1 MNNIL
6 TVFLQEYSKRI
17 RSTIFWAITAVVA
30 LLILGMTFSPV
41 LLDWIRSNSP
51 TRIAVV
57 GGNEQL
63 LSQLQSMLPG
73 KLPDGKPAFEI
84 KQVKDFKEA
93 ERDLDAGKYKGILT
107 VERSSP
113 AQPAFTYYSSRPGSE
128 AGRLRAALNRIAVQ
142 ERLSAF
148 GLKADQ
154 VSEVFR
160 PVPMEVKAA
169 GNSKKDGALP
179 VLSTNILFILLYFTV
194 ATYGTMV
201 MSSIVQEKS
210 TRITEM
216 LITSI
221 RPFEHMTGKILGIG
235 ALGVTQFLVWAL
247 AAAGALLIDR
257 LWSKSL
263 NVTLTTLPLSTLL
276 LFALFFILGFLLYA
290 AINAGL
296 GSLVSRQEDANYLS
310 IPMILLLLIAL
321 YLAIFAVG
329 NPDNRVIA
337 VASYIPFFSPIVMFT
352 RIVLGSAGIFEGVLS
367 VGLLVISVVFAF
379 WMAARLYRA
388 GVLLYGNRPSAI
400 QILRLIGQ
408 G

>member
-6 TVFLQEYSKRI
+6 TVFLQEYGKRI

-51 TRIAVV
+51 VRIAVV
-57 GGNEQL
+57 GGNDQL
-63 LSQLQSMLPG
+63 PSQLQSMLPE

-93 ERDLDAGKYKGILT
+93 ERELEAGKYKGILT

-113 AQPAFTYYSSRPGSE
+113 TQPAFTYHSSRPGSE

-142 ERLSAF
+142 ERLSAL

-160 PVPMEVKAA
+160 PVPMEVKPA

-179 VLSTNILFILLYFTV
+179 VLSTNILFLLLYFAV

-221 RPFEHMTGKILGIG
+221 RPFEHMAGKILGIG
-235 ALGVTQFLVWAL
+235 ALGITQFLVWAA

-276 LFALFFILGFLLYA
+276 LFALFFVLGFLLYA

-310 IPMILLLLIAL
+310 IPMVLLLLIAL

-352 RIVLGSAGIFEGVLS
+352 RIVLGSAGILEGVLS
-367 VGLLVISVVFAF
+367 VGLLVISVVLAF

>member
-17 RSTIFWAITAVVA
+17 HSTIFWAITAIVA

-63 LSQLQSMLPG
+63 LSQLQSMLPE

-93 ERDLDAGKYKGILT
+93 ARELEAGKYKGILT

-142 ERLSAF
+142 ERLSAL

-160 PVPMEVKAA
+160 PVPMEVKPT
-169 GNSKKDGALP
+169 GKKSGALP
-179 VLSTNILFILLYFTV
+179 VLSTNILFLLLYFAV

-221 RPFEHMTGKILGIG
+221 RPFEHMAGKILGIG
-235 ALGVTQFLVWAL
+235 ALGITQFLVWA
-247 AAAGALLIDR
+247 AAAIGALLIDR
-257 LWSKSL
+257 LLSKNL
-263 NVTLTTLPLSTLL
+263 DVTLTTLPISTLL

-310 IPMILLLLIAL
+310 IPMVLLLLIAL

-352 RIVLGSAGIFEGVLS
+352 RIVLGSAGILEGAIS

-388 GVLLYGNRPSAI
+388 GVLLYGNRPSII